1 MFAKYIIW
9 SKGQPRSFSSST
21 FLNAFLQNKNIYRV
35 TVLVSVI
42 LQNLR
47 DFLAPL
53 YKTTETFDC
62 NTSSSW
68 LGNNLHVQFKSSTY
82 FNSFMTYLNFFACSF
97 LSFSLLS
104 SNPLLSR
111 AIRTVCQGG
120 RRAPAVSPG
129 LGTAARAD
137 CSNVAGL
144 NGSRWSGSKRLLG
157 SKAIV
162 STNEE
167 ISTKVALS
175 KPNFNSRWVKWCF
188 VLASFYISLYSRYS
202 IIGSFRFPLGSP
214 SFWFVRLVPCA
225 STTPLPFP
233 YRTCSLLF

>member
-1 MFAKYIIW
+1 
-9 SKGQPRSFSSST
+9 
-21 FLNAFLQNKNIYRV
+21 
-35 TVLVSVI
+35 
-42 LQNLR
+42 
-47 DFLAPL
+47 
-53 YKTTETFDC
+53 
-62 NTSSSW
+62 
-68 LGNNLHVQFKSSTY
+68 
-82 FNSFMTYLNFFACSF
+82 MTYLNFFACSC
-97 LSFSLLS
+97 LSFSLFS
-104 SNPLLSR
+104 SNSLFSR

-120 RRAPAVSPG
+120 RRARAVSPG
-129 LGTAARAD
+129 LGTAARAN

-144 NGSRWSGSKRLLG
+144 NGSRWSGSKRLRG

-188 VLASFYISLYSRYS
+188 VLASVYFSLYSRYS